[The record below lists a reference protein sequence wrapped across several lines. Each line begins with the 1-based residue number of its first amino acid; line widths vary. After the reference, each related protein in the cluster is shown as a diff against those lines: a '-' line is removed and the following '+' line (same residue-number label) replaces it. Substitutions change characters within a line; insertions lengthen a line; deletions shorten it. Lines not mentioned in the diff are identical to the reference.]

1 MIDTSSFKKGVCLVL
16 RGGPVMILDYSV
28 STPTARGG
36 NTIFKTK
43 FRHLKTGQI
52 LNESVRSGEKFE
64 EVDMERH
71 KASYLYNDGSTWYF
85 MDDETFEQFE
95 FAADALGGAELYMV
109 DGVEG
114 LQAMLIDGV
123 VSAVE
128 LPLSVVM
135 KVTECDPTIKGATA
149 QAQLKPAKTETGL
162 ELQVPPYLEAG
173 ERIKIDTRDGH
184 FLERVKG

>member
-71 KASYLYNDGSTWYF
+71 KASYGRIFEIRAFPY
-85 MDDETFEQFE
+85 DDETFEQFE

-109 DGVEG
+109 VGVEG

>member
-1 MIDTSSFKKGVCLVL
+1 MYVVL
-16 RGGPVMILDYSV
+16 AGFRQLRVIQ
-28 STPTARGG
+28 TA
-36 NTIFKTK
+36 F
-43 FRHLKTGQI
+43 
-52 LNESVRSGEKFE
+52 
-64 EVDMERH
+64 
-71 KASYLYNDGSTWYF
+71 
-85 MDDETFEQFE
+85 
-95 FAADALGGAELYMV
+95 